1 VASIR
6 QAAGLRAAEVSRLA
20 TGSWGATLKKSG
32 WRCAGES
39 MRERHK
45 AIISDNFA
53 NGNGFR
59 KNLQNDKGPR
69 HAPWA
74 FI

>member
-1 VASIR
+1 
-6 QAAGLRAAEVSRLA
+6 
-20 TGSWGATLKKSG
+20 
-32 WRCAGES
+32 